1 MGPMNSTATR
11 RTKLRPRPRL
21 VASPPRELFTE
32 GLLPVQVVPN
42 GRVRG
47 HSLARNLSVQLSYA
61 AIDAVFV
68 CLVGLLTVV
77 LRFDLTD
84 SAQRHAFNQ
93 ISGHAYVGFF
103 LLYAALVVLGCANQN
118 LYRTPRD
125 RSVLDESLMVAKA
138 VGVATALLIL
148 FIFITKYSDISRL
161 VVLSAGALNILAL
174 SGWRYFKRRRILA
187 RSASGIG
194 VSRVL
199 IVGAGRPAKALATWF
214 EENPHLGY
222 CVCGFLD
229 SRPSS
234 DPRVLGTLK
243 DLRTVALSQ
252 FADELFVTL
261 PADRELVKTVVF
273 QARELRLGLK
283 LLPDLYDGLGWRA
296 PLHTIGG
303 FPVMDLQWQ
312 PIPAVGLAIKRAFD
326 VVFAA
331 LALVVLSPLFLLLTL
346 LIRLDSPGPVL
357 YIADRVGYKGNRFR
371 FFKFRTMCVD
381 ADSQKEGLRAEEN
394 ERESGGPLFKLQQDP
409 RVTRFGRWLRRTSFD
424 EFPQLWNVLRGEMSI
439 VGPRPHSIDDYARY
453 SLENVR
459 RLDVTPGIT
468 GLWQVTARNS
478 PSWETNMALDLEYI
492 ENWSI
497 GLDLKIL
504 FKTIPAVLRAEGR

>member
-1 MGPMNSTATR
+1 
-11 RTKLRPRPRL
+11 L
-21 VASPPRELFTE
+21 VSAPPRELFTE
-32 GLLPVQVVPN
+32 GVLPVQVVPN

-47 HSLARNLSVQLSYA
+47 HSLARSLSVQLTYA
-61 AIDAVFV
+61 AIDATFV
-68 CLVGLLTVV
+68 CVVGGAMVA
-77 LRFDLTD
+77 LRFGLADP
-84 SAQRHAFNQ
+84 AQRHAFNQ
-93 ISGHAYVGFF
+93 VPGHTYVGFF

-125 RSVLDESLMVAKA
+125 RSVLDESLMVARA
-138 VGVATALLIL
+138 VGAATALLIL
-148 FIFITKYSDISRL
+148 FIFIAKYHDISRL
-161 VVLSAGALNILAL
+161 VILSAGALNVLAL
-174 SGWRYFKRRRILA
+174 AGWRYFKRQRVLS

-199 IVGAGRPAKALATWF
+199 IVGAGRPGKALAGWF
-214 EENPHLGY
+214 NENPHLGY
-222 CVCGFLD
+222 HVCGFLD
-229 SRPSS
+229 AKPSS
-234 DPRVLGTLK
+234 DPLTLGALK
-243 DLRTVALSQ
+243 DLRTIALSQ
-252 FADELFVTL
+252 FVDELFVTL
-261 PADRELVKTVVF
+261 PADREMVKSIVL
-273 QARELRLGLK
+273 QARELHLGLK

-312 PIPAVGLAIKRAFD
+312 PIPAVGLAMKRAFD
-326 VVFAA
+326 IVFSS
-331 LALVVLSPLFLLLTL
+331 LALVLLSPFLLLLTL
-346 LIRLDSPGPVL
+346 LIHFDSSGPIL
-357 YIADRVGYKGNRFR
+357 YVADRVGYKGNRFR

-381 ADSQKEGLRAEEN
+381 ADAQKEGLRAEEN
-394 ERESGGPLFKLQQDP
+394 EREPGGPLFKLEEDP

-424 EFPQLWNVLRGEMSI
+424 ELPQLWNVLRGEMSM
-439 VGPRPHSIDDYARY
+439 VGPRPHSVDDYARY

-459 RLDVTPGIT
+459 RLDVTPGLT

-497 GLDLKIL
+497 GLDIKIL